1 MQMKVKIPQQL
12 ESEGFRFCKVQKK
25 DKKPFEAGWSK
36 KGYKWNDQ
44 ALQAWLEAGGNY
56 GCLGGH
62 GDLVILDADDLP
74 RLQELGVIDLLPESF
89 TVRTPGRG
97 GWHIYLI
104 CPGIE
109 KKMALYDPEKTTTDK
124 NGKKVY
130 VHVADLVAQGMQAVG
145 PNSVREITREEG
157 SEIRAYENHQ
167 RSANSHNTKI
177 SS

>member
-1 MQMKVKIPQQL
+1 MQNRVTVAKQL

-44 ALQAWLEAGGNY
+44 ALQGWLEAGGNY

-104 CPGIE
+104 CPGMG
-109 KKMALYDPEKTTTDK
+109 KKMALYDPEKTAMD
-124 NGKKVY
+124 GKGREMY

-145 PNSVREITREEG
+145 PTPSREISREG
-157 SEIRAYENHQ
+157 G
-167 RSANSHNTKI
+167 K
-177 SS
+177 